1 MKLLLDQGLPRSAAA
16 LLRATG
22 IDTVHTGEIGL
33 ATADDEAIIQV
44 ARQQE
49 RVIITLDADFHALLA
64 LSGADK
70 PSVVRIRIEGLRAES
85 LATLLQALLEE
96 RSSELDKGALMT
108 VQLERVRIRFLPII
122 PRL

>member
-108 VQLERVRIRFLPII
+108 VQLERVRIRFLPIL